1 MDYDTAIAYV
11 FRAGVFVSVALIL
24 VGVIALFVEGNS
36 NGFTL
41 GQVSSPYSDV
51 NSSIFLPGKVVDG
64 VSSFRPLDLIFMG
77 LLVLIAI
84 PVIGVGIALV
94 HFILQRNKLY
104 IAISAVVIFNLM
116 FAIFVLP
123 VILGK

>member
-11 FRAGVFVSVALIL
+11 FRAGVLVSIALIL
-24 VGVIALFVEGNS
+24 VGVLALFVEGNS

-41 GQVSSPYSDV
+41 SQVSSPYSDV

-77 LLVLIAI
+77 LLVLTAI

-94 HFILQRNKLY
+94 HFILQKNKLY
-104 IAISAVVIFNLM
+104 TAISAVVVFNLM